1 MLKGSILVLPYPGNR
16 RGPMDRV
23 RRAALS
29 LTCRISFIPLDPQV
43 QVFPFDIRS
52 HLSWFFYPLLI
63 DFSCP
68 ACYVITRNPKNDPVS
83 DHLRADQVKGALKTF
98 GMP

>member
-1 MLKGSILVLPYPGNR
+1 
-16 RGPMDRV
+16 MDRV
-23 RRAALS
+23 RRAAFSPDMPHLFHS
-29 LTCRISFIPLDPQV
+29 YRTRRFRSFLI
-43 QVFPFDIRS
+43 DIRS

-68 ACYVITRNPKNDPVS
+68 ACYVITRNPKNDPAS
-83 DHLRADQVKGALKTF
+83 DHLRANQVKSALKTF

>member
-1 MLKGSILVLPYPGNR
+1 
-16 RGPMDRV
+16 MDRV
-23 RRAALS
+23 REPHSPLA
-29 LTCRISFIPLDPQV
+29 CRISFIPIGPQV
-43 QVFPFDIRS
+43 QVFPFGIRS

-68 ACYVITRNPKNDPVS
+68 ACYVITRNPKNDPAS
-83 DHLRADQVKGALKTF
+83 DHLRASQVKGALKTF